1 MQIDLPLDGGTLF
14 GLASFAV
21 AVVFQ
26 SAMLKRNVEIITTR
40 ISKIEDDMAKI
51 TQLLVSNEGLTQRLN
66 ALSDRMRHI
75 EEVATN
81 LHATNAAGRRAPRK
95 AAGDYG

>member
-1 MQIDLPLDGGTLF
+1 MQIELPLEGSTLF
-14 GLASFAV
+14 GLASFAI

-51 TQLLVSNEGLTQRLN
+51 TQLLISNEGLTQRLA
-66 ALSDRMRHI
+66 ALSDRVRHI

-81 LHATNAAGRRAPRK
+81 LHTQAAASGRRAPRK
-95 AAGDYG
+95 ASG